1 MASPHTILINEIIAA
16 FGALPDMRVWPNVS
30 SEVWVGKYVGRTR
43 SGDTVLREARFIR
56 AGLCKGS
63 SDIIGIAP
71 GGLFLAIEGK
81 TGRAVARANQR
92 VFIKLVNDLGG
103 LATVARSPE
112 DVAKLLRRG
121 PSSP

>member
-1 MASPHTILINEIIAA
+1 MASPHTILINEIIAE

-43 SGDTVLREARFIR
+43 NGDTVLREARSIK

-81 TGRAVARANQR
+81 TGRAVARTNQR

-112 DVAKLLRRG
+112 DVAKLLRRTQ
-121 PSSP
+121 P